1 MLSPKFVYIGPIRI
15 KLIEDFKLSHNKFIP
30 KGFESDLGSI
40 PSYFWWFLTPHDIK
54 YSSIIHDYEW
64 LLSDFERY
72 NYSQSNINFYFNA
85 INMDKIPK
93 WKAFISFIVLEIVK
107 LYKFNLYSRIKK

>member
-1 MLSPKFVYIGPIRI
+1 MKLPLFVYIETRRVR
-15 KLIEDFKLSHNKFIP
+15 LIEDYFLPDGRCILN
-30 KGFESDLGSI
+30 GFESDLGSI

-72 NYSQSNINFYFNA
+72 NYSQSNRNFYFNA

-107 LYKFNLYSRIKK
+107 VYKMINSML